1 MENPEDKT
9 LDFAISYAGEQS
21 DIATEIDRRL
31 TELGFFVFFAERS
44 RLNLAGQDGES
55 LFLSIFSEAKQVIV
69 LISEEYKQKEWT
81 RYEWD
86 VIRKRENINRFI
98 PVRIDDTMILGL
110 PSNVL
115 YLEFTGGNYANIV
128 DAAVSR
134 LLSYE
139 QSQGLSRP
147 TEYESILHALQH
159 DSKGALSQAYQLV
172 KDKRR
177 RTPLENYPVPS
188 DRLPAYRIVER
199 EWFNFSV
206 VRRLSVKIVVPSGA
220 DRNSIRFDLMH
231 CAASHFNA
239 AKPDAIM
246 VFAYLDEGPNT
257 DTDAFF
263 TAGRAIFAPFG
274 KWEKAQDGVAYNLPI
289 SDFEFALDF
298 A

>member
-1 MENPEDKT
+1 MEAPEDKT

-44 RLNLAGQDGES
+44 RLNLAGEDGES
-55 LFLSIFSEAKQVIV
+55 LFLSIFSEAKEVIV
-69 LISEEYKQKEWT
+69 LISEQYKRKEWT

-98 PVRIDDTMILGL
+98 PVRIDETMMPGL
-110 PSNVL
+110 PSNIL
-115 YLEFTGGNYANIV
+115 YLEFTGDNYADIV
-128 DAAVSR
+128 DATVSR
-134 LLSYE
+134 LLAYE
-139 QSQGLSRP
+139 QSQGISRP
-147 TEYESILHALQH
+147 SEYESILHALRN

-177 RTPLENYPVPS
+177 RTPLENCQVPDNGS
-188 DRLPAYRIVER
+188 PTYKIVER

-206 VRRLSVKIVVPSGA
+206 VRRLSVKILVPADA
-220 DRNSIRFDLMH
+220 DRDSIRFDLVH

-246 VFAYLDEGPNT
+246 VFAYFDEGSKT
-257 DTDAFF
+257 DIDTFF

-274 KWEKAQDGVAYNLPI
+274 KWEKAQDGLAYNLPT
-289 SDFEFALDF
+289 SDFAFALDF